1 MKEKSKALQT
11 KAERIQHS
19 QTALQQM
26 QKDFLLTGNTEKLC
40 KNEPKRTKEMVTCS
54 HLLIITLNLKGLNA
68 ATKRQRLAEQI
79 QKQNP
84 YICFLQEIH
93 LKPMDIYKLKVRGW
107 EQNISCKWR
116 PKDSRSNNTHIRQNK
131 L

>member
-1 MKEKSKALQT
+1 
-11 KAERIQHS
+11 
-19 QTALQQM
+19 
-26 QKDFLLTGNTEKLC
+26 
-40 KNEPKRTKEMVTCS
+40 MVTCS

-68 ATKRQRLAEQI
+68 ATKRQRLAEWI

-84 YICFLQEIH
+84 YICCLQETP

-107 EQNISCKWR
+107 KKSISCKWR
-116 PKDSRSNNTHIRQNK
+116 PKESRSNNIHIRQNK